1 MRIFFDEQIFGCAA
15 NISLA
20 AHPIVWRQPES
31 RCAQIAPNHYIQIQI
46 GNLFPKTPVLTCR
59 NHLSIPTQIKIP
71 APIHQFSASPS
82 QKPPLFSQ
90 TRGEWWKTRLVFLA
104 TSPLSLALLREVR
117 AAWPLIESAAEW
129 ETSSLRMKDE
139 KNGTIRKEPGQQP
152 FRTTC
157 CSSRQPLSSP
167 FPPRRPTKWQT
178 RRHKKRPRREITPL
192 MGGFLA
198 AGESRKRSFCA
209 YKPSEAARASAQR
222 SPSMAA
228 ETMPPA

>member
-1 MRIFFDEQIFGCAA
+1 MRIFSTNKYSGA
-15 NISLA
+15 L
-20 AHPIVWRQPES
+20 PTLVWRRTRLFGDNPNLDALKS
-31 RCAQIAPNHYIQIQI
+31 LPNHCIQIQI
-46 GNLFPKTPVLTCR
+46 AHLFPKTPVLTCR

-82 QKPPLFSQ
+82 QKPLLFSQ
-90 TRGEWWKTRLVFLA
+90 TRGERWKTRFVFLA
-104 TSPLSLALLREVR
+104 TSPLSLALLRKMR

-139 KNGTIRKEPGQQP
+139 KNGTIRKEPRQLP

-157 CSSRQPLSSP
+157 CSSRQPFPSP
-167 FPPRRPTKWQT
+167 FPPRRPTKWRT

-198 AGESRKRSFCA
+198 AGESRK
-209 YKPSEAARASAQR
+209 K
-222 SPSMAA
+222 
-228 ETMPPA
+228 